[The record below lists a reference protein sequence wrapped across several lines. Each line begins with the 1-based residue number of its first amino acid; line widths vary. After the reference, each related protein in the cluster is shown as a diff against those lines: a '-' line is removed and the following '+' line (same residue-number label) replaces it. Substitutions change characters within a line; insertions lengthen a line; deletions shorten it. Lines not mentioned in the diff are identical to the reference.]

1 MAHRNAEMNMQAC
14 TEVEAEVNSER
25 KCKEEEENKTKGVS
39 C

>member
-1 MAHRNAEMNMQAC
+1 MNMQAC